1 MTIKTQ
7 RLLAR
12 AKKIAKKGEHEEA
25 RKLYTTILEASP
37 DDKEAKNGLLALQQ
51 DKDQLSPSKAEIQS
65 VFALYSNGQMQEAL
79 DAVETLIKG
88 YPKEPLLYNI
98 NGVCYKEIGQLE
110 EAFKSFQKAVA
121 LKPDYAEAQY
131 NLGVTIHELGQVDS
145 AIKCYER
152 ALAIQHAYPNAHNNL
167 GQILL
172 ESGQPDAAMSHF
184 EWAVAYQPEFSEAHN
199 NLGSSLLEL
208 RQVNTAVTH
217 YEKAIAIKPDYQLAY
232 NNLGIAYQRLG
243 EIDKAFKSFE
253 RALAI
258 KSNYAKAHHNLSSLK
273 KYTKSDKQI
282 VEMESLLSIKDLS
295 HSDRIFICFALAKV
309 YEDIGKQDEL
319 FKVLNEGNRL
329 RKEELNYSLDKDQ
342 DLFSNYRK
350 LFSSPSLVIEKL
362 LSCEAS
368 TIRPVFIVGMPRS
381 GTSLVEQIISS
392 HHEVYGA
399 GELKNLTQIIIPI
412 LREHLTND
420 KKKLSKKTFLS
431 IRKQYLESLSRF
443 NTSENVITDK
453 WPLNFRSIGFIL
465 SAIPEAKI
473 IHLKRDERATCWS
486 IYKHYFSDTGNGWA
500 YNFDDLAEFY
510 KLYSELMRY
519 WHEMFPGKVYDI
531 SYEDLTTNQEDE
543 TRKLLEYCELEW
555 DQNCLDFHKNKRAVD
570 TASVLQV
577 RQKMYQGSSEAWKEH
592 EEYLQPL
599 TKALSSY

>member
-12 AKKIAKKGEHEEA
+12 AKKIAKKGDHKEA

-37 DDKEAKNGLLALQQ
+37 NNQEAKNELLALQQ
-51 DKDQLSPSKAEIQS
+51 VKDHLKPPKAEIQS
-65 VFALYSNGQMQEAL
+65 VFALYSNGQIQEAL
-79 DAVETLIKG
+79 DAVETLTKD
-88 YPKEPLLYNI
+88 YPNESLLYNI
-98 NGVCYKEIGQLE
+98 SGACYKQIGQLE
-110 EAFKSFQKAVA
+110 DAFKSFQKAVA

-131 NLGVTIHELGQVDS
+131 NLGVTIHELGQMDS

-199 NLGSSLLEL
+199 NLGSSLLAL
-208 RQVNTAVTH
+208 HQVNTAVTH
-217 YEKAIAIKPDYQLAY
+217 YEKAVAIKPDYQLAY

-258 KSNYAKAHHNLSSLK
+258 KSDYAKAHHNLSSLK

-295 HSDRIFICFALAKV
+295 QSDRIFICFALAKA
-309 YEDIGKQDEL
+309 YEDLGKQEEL
-319 FKVLNEGNRL
+319 FKVLHEGNQLR
-329 RKEELNYSLDKDQ
+329 RKELRYSIEK
-342 DLFSNYRK
+342 SENHNSIIKK
-350 LFSSPSLVIEKL
+350 LFSSSPKP
-362 LSCEAS
+362 LSNQAS
-368 TIRPVFIVGMPRS
+368 TIRPIFIVGMLRS
-381 GTSLVEQIISS
+381 GTSVVEQIISS

-412 LREHLTND
+412 LREHLTDD

-473 IHLKRDERATCWS
+473 IHLKRDARATCWS

-510 KLYSELMRY
+510 KLYSEIMRY

-599 TKALSSY
+599 IKALSSY

>member
-12 AKKIAKKGEHEEA
+12 AKKIAKKGNHKEA
-25 RKLYTTILEASP
+25 RKLYTTVLEASP
-37 DDKEAKNGLLALQQ
+37 NNKEAKNELLTLQQ
-51 DKDQLSPSKAEIQS
+51 VKDQLKPPKAEIQS
-65 VFALYSNGQMQEAL
+65 VFALYSNGQIQDAL
-79 DAVETLIKG
+79 DAVETLTKD
-88 YPKEPLLYNI
+88 YPNEPLLYNI
-98 NGVCYKEIGQLE
+98 SGACYKEIGQLE

-152 ALAIQHAYPNAHNNL
+152 ALVIQHAYPNAHNNL

-172 ESGQPDAAMSHF
+172 ESGQPEAAMNHF

-199 NLGSSLLEL
+199 NLGSSLLAL

-217 YEKAIAIKPDYQLAY
+217 YEKAIELKPDYQLAY

-258 KSNYAKAHHNLSSLK
+258 KSDYAKAHHNLSSLK

-295 HSDRIFICFALAKV
+295 QSDRIFICFALAKA
-309 YEDIGKQDEL
+309 YENLGKQEEL
-319 FKVLNEGNRL
+319 FKVLHEGNQL
-329 RKEELNYSLDKDQ
+329 RKKELKYSIEK
-342 DLFSNYRK
+342 SENHNSIIKK
-350 LFSSPSLVIEKL
+350 LFNSSPKP
-362 LSCEAS
+362 LSNQAS
-368 TIRPVFIVGMPRS
+368 TIRPIFIVGMLRS
-381 GTSLVEQIISS
+381 GTSVVEQIISS

-412 LREHLTND
+412 LREHLTDD

-473 IHLKRDERATCWS
+473 IHLKRDARATCWS

-592 EEYLQPL
+592 EEYLLPL
-599 TKALSSY
+599 IKALSSY

>member
-12 AKKIAKKGEHEEA
+12 AKKIAKKGDHKEA
-25 RKLYTTILEASP
+25 RKLYTTVLEASP
-37 DDKEAKNGLLALQQ
+37 NNQEAKNELLALQQ
-51 DKDQLSPSKAEIQS
+51 VKDHLKPPKAEIQS
-65 VFALYSNGQMQEAL
+65 VFALYSNGQIQEAL
-79 DAVETLIKG
+79 DAVETLTKD
-88 YPKEPLLYNI
+88 YPNESLLYNI
-98 NGVCYKEIGQLE
+98 SGACYKQIGQLE

-172 ESGQPDAAMSHF
+172 ESGQPDAAMNHF

-199 NLGSSLLEL
+199 NLGSSLLAL

-232 NNLGIAYQRLG
+232 NNLGIAYRRLG

-258 KSNYAKAHHNLSSLK
+258 KSDYAKAHHNLSSLK

-295 HSDRIFICFALAKV
+295 QSDRIFICFALAKA
-309 YEDIGKQDEL
+309 YENLGKQEEL
-319 FKVLNEGNRL
+319 FKVLHEGNQL
-329 RKEELNYSLDKDQ
+329 RKKELKYSIEK
-342 DLFSNYRK
+342 SENHNSIIKK
-350 LFSSPSLVIEKL
+350 LFNSSPKP
-362 LSCEAS
+362 LSNQAS
-368 TIRPVFIVGMPRS
+368 TIRPIFIVGMLRS
-381 GTSLVEQIISS
+381 GTSVVEQIISS

-412 LREHLTND
+412 LREHLTDD
-420 KKKLSKKTFLS
+420 KTKLSKKTFLS

-473 IHLKRDERATCWS
+473 IHLKRDARATCWS

-510 KLYSELMRY
+510 KLYSEIMRY

-599 TKALSSY
+599 IKALSSY

>member
-1 MTIKTQ
+1 MKRKTQ

-12 AKKIAKKGEHEEA
+12 AKKIAKKGNHKEA
-25 RKLYTTILEASP
+25 RKLYTTVLEASP
-37 DDKEAKNGLLALQQ
+37 NNQEAKNELLALQQ
-51 DKDQLSPSKAEIQS
+51 VKDHLKPPKSEIQS
-65 VFALYSNGQMQEAL
+65 VFALYSNGQIQEAL
-79 DAVETLIKG
+79 DAVETLTKD
-88 YPKEPLLYNI
+88 YPNESLLYNI
-98 NGVCYKEIGQLE
+98 SGACYKQIGQLE

-199 NLGSSLLEL
+199 NLGSSLLAL

-258 KSNYAKAHHNLSSLK
+258 KSDYAKAHHNLSSLK

-295 HSDRIFICFALAKV
+295 QSDRIFICFALAKA
-309 YEDIGKQDEL
+309 YENLGKQEEL
-319 FKVLNEGNRL
+319 FKVLHEGNQL
-329 RKEELNYSLDKDQ
+329 RKKELKYSIEK
-342 DLFSNYRK
+342 SENHNSIIKK
-350 LFSSPSLVIEKL
+350 LFNSSPKP
-362 LSCEAS
+362 LSNQAS
-368 TIRPVFIVGMPRS
+368 TIRPIFIVGMLRS
-381 GTSLVEQIISS
+381 GTSVVEQIISS

-399 GELKNLTQIIIPI
+399 GELNNLTQIIIPI
-412 LREHLTND
+412 IREHLTND
-420 KKKLSKKTFLS
+420 KTKLSKKTFLS

-473 IHLKRDERATCWS
+473 IHIKRDARATCWS

-510 KLYSELMRY
+510 KLYSEIMRY

-531 SYEDLTTNQEDE
+531 NYEDLTTNQEDE

-599 TKALSSY
+599 IKALSSY

>member
-12 AKKIAKKGEHEEA
+12 AKKIAKKGNHKEA
-25 RKLYTTILEASP
+25 RKLYTTVLEASP
-37 DDKEAKNGLLALQQ
+37 NNQEAKNELLTLQQ
-51 DKDQLSPSKAEIQS
+51 VKDQLKPPKAEIQS
-65 VFALYSNGQMQEAL
+65 VFALYSNGQIQEAL
-79 DAVETLIKG
+79 DAVETLTKD
-88 YPKEPLLYNI
+88 YPNEPLLYNI
-98 NGVCYKEIGQLE
+98 SGACYKEIGQLE
-110 EAFKSFQKAVA
+110 EAFKGFQKAVA

-152 ALAIQHAYPNAHNNL
+152 VLAIQHAYPNAHNNL

-172 ESGQPDAAMSHF
+172 ESGQPDAAMNHF

-199 NLGSSLLEL
+199 NLGSSLLAL

-217 YEKAIAIKPDYQLAY
+217 YEKAIALKPDYQLAY

-258 KSNYAKAHHNLSSLK
+258 KSDYAKAHHNLSSLK

-295 HSDRIFICFALAKV
+295 QSDRIFICFALAKA
-309 YEDIGKQDEL
+309 YENLGKQEEL
-319 FKVLNEGNRL
+319 FKVLHEGNQL
-329 RKEELNYSLDKDQ
+329 RKKELKYSIEK
-342 DLFSNYRK
+342 SENHNSIIKK
-350 LFSSPSLVIEKL
+350 LFNSSAKP
-362 LSCEAS
+362 LSNQAS
-368 TIRPVFIVGMPRS
+368 TIRPIFIVGMLRS
-381 GTSLVEQIISS
+381 GTSVVEQIISS

-412 LREHLTND
+412 LREHLTDD

-473 IHLKRDERATCWS
+473 IHLKRDARATCWS

-599 TKALSSY
+599 IKALSSY

>member
-12 AKKIAKKGEHEEA
+12 AKKIAKKGDHKEA
-25 RKLYTTILEASP
+25 HKLYTTVLEASP
-37 DDKEAKNGLLALQQ
+37 NNQEAKNELLALQQ
-51 DKDQLSPSKAEIQS
+51 VKDHLKPPKAEIQS
-65 VFALYSNGQMQEAL
+65 VFALYSNGQIQEAL
-79 DAVETLIKG
+79 DAVETLTKD
-88 YPKEPLLYNI
+88 YPNESLLYNI
-98 NGVCYKEIGQLE
+98 SGACYKQIGQLE

-131 NLGVTIHELGQVDS
+131 NLGVTIHELGQMDS

-172 ESGQPDAAMSHF
+172 ESGQPDAAMNHF

-199 NLGSSLLEL
+199 NLGSSLLAL

-258 KSNYAKAHHNLSSLK
+258 KSDYAKAHHNLSSLK

-295 HSDRIFICFALAKV
+295 QSDRIFICFALAKA
-309 YEDIGKQDEL
+309 YENLGKQEEL
-319 FKVLNEGNRL
+319 FKVLHEGNQL
-329 RKEELNYSLDKDQ
+329 RKKELKYSIEK
-342 DLFSNYRK
+342 SENHNSIIKK
-350 LFSSPSLVIEKL
+350 LFNSSPKP
-362 LSCEAS
+362 LSNQAS
-368 TIRPVFIVGMPRS
+368 TIRPIFIVGMLRS
-381 GTSLVEQIISS
+381 GTSVVEQIISS

-420 KKKLSKKTFLS
+420 KTKLSKKTFLS

-473 IHLKRDERATCWS
+473 IHLKRDARATCWS

-592 EEYLQPL
+592 EEYLLPL
-599 TKALSSY
+599 IKALSSY

>member
-12 AKKIAKKGEHEEA
+12 AKKIAKKGDHKEA
-25 RKLYTTILEASP
+25 RKLYTTVLEASP
-37 DDKEAKNGLLALQQ
+37 NNQEAKNELLALQQ
-51 DKDQLSPSKAEIQS
+51 VKDHLKPPKAEIQS
-65 VFALYSNGQMQEAL
+65 VFALYSNGQIQEAL
-79 DAVETLIKG
+79 DAVETLTKD
-88 YPKEPLLYNI
+88 YPNESLLYNI
-98 NGVCYKEIGQLE
+98 SGACYKQIGQLE
-110 EAFKSFQKAVA
+110 EAFKSFQKAVD

-145 AIKCYER
+145 AIKCYEK

-172 ESGQPDAAMSHF
+172 ESGQPDAAMNHF

-199 NLGSSLLEL
+199 NLGSSLLAL

-217 YEKAIAIKPDYQLAY
+217 YEKAVAIKPDYQLAY

-258 KSNYAKAHHNLSSLK
+258 KSDYAKAHHNLSSLK

-295 HSDRIFICFALAKV
+295 QSDRIFICFALAKA
-309 YEDIGKQDEL
+309 YEDLGKQEEL
-319 FKVLNEGNRL
+319 FKVLHEGNQLR
-329 RKEELNYSLDKDQ
+329 RKELRYSIEK
-342 DLFSNYRK
+342 SENHNSIIKK
-350 LFSSPSLVIEKL
+350 LFSSSPKP
-362 LSCEAS
+362 LSNQAS
-368 TIRPVFIVGMPRS
+368 TIRPIFIVGMLRS
-381 GTSLVEQIISS
+381 GTSVVEQIISS
-392 HHEVYGA
+392 HHDVYGA

-420 KKKLSKKTFLS
+420 KTKLSKETFLS
-431 IRKQYLESLSRF
+431 IRKQYFESLSSF

-473 IHLKRDERATCWS
+473 IHLKRDARATCWS

-510 KLYSELMRY
+510 KLYSEIMRY

-599 TKALSSY
+599 IKALSSY

>member
-12 AKKIAKKGEHEEA
+12 AKKIAKKGNHKEA
-25 RKLYTTILEASP
+25 RKLYTTVLEASP
-37 DDKEAKNGLLALQQ
+37 NNQEAKNELLTLQQ
-51 DKDQLSPSKAEIQS
+51 VKDQLKPPKAEIQS
-65 VFALYSNGQMQEAL
+65 VFVLYSNGQIQEAL
-79 DAVETLIKG
+79 DAVETLTKD
-88 YPKEPLLYNI
+88 YPNEPLLYNI
-98 NGVCYKEIGQLE
+98 SGACYKEIGQLE

-131 NLGVTIHELGQVDS
+131 NIGVTIHELGQVDS

-152 ALAIQHAYPNAHNNL
+152 VLAIQHAYPNAHNNL

-172 ESGQPDAAMSHF
+172 ESGQPDAAMNHF

-199 NLGSSLLEL
+199 NLGSSLLAL

-217 YEKAIAIKPDYQLAY
+217 YEKAIALKPDYQLAY

-258 KSNYAKAHHNLSSLK
+258 KSDYAKAHHNLSSLK
-273 KYTKSDKQI
+273 KYTKNDKQI

-295 HSDRIFICFALAKV
+295 QSDRIFICFALAKA
-309 YEDIGKQDEL
+309 YENLGKQEEL
-319 FKVLNEGNRL
+319 FKVLNEGNQL
-329 RKEELNYSLDKDQ
+329 RKKELQYSIEK
-342 DLFSNYRK
+342 SENHNSIIKK
-350 LFSSPSLVIEKL
+350 LFNSSPKP
-362 LSCEAS
+362 LSNQAL
-368 TIRPVFIVGMPRS
+368 TIRPIFIVGMLRS
-381 GTSLVEQIISS
+381 GTSVVEQIISS

-412 LREHLTND
+412 LREHLTDD

-473 IHLKRDERATCWS
+473 IHLKRDARATCWS

-592 EEYLQPL
+592 EEYLLPL
-599 TKALSSY
+599 IKALSSY

>member
-12 AKKIAKKGEHEEA
+12 AKKIAKKGNHKEA
-25 RKLYTTILEASP
+25 RKLYTTVLEASP
-37 DDKEAKNGLLALQQ
+37 NNQEAKNELLTLQQ
-51 DKDQLSPSKAEIQS
+51 VKDQLKPPKAEIQS
-65 VFALYSNGQMQEAL
+65 VFALYSNGQIQEAL
-79 DAVETLIKG
+79 DAVETLTKD
-88 YPKEPLLYNI
+88 YPNEPLLYNI
-98 NGVCYKEIGQLE
+98 SGACYKEIGQLE

-152 ALAIQHAYPNAHNNL
+152 VLAIQHAYPNAHNNL

-172 ESGQPDAAMSHF
+172 ESGQPDAAMNHF

-199 NLGSSLLEL
+199 NLGSSLLAL

-217 YEKAIAIKPDYQLAY
+217 YEKAIALKPDYQLAY

-258 KSNYAKAHHNLSSLK
+258 KSDYAKAHHNLSSLK

-295 HSDRIFICFALAKV
+295 QSDRIFICFALAKA
-309 YEDIGKQDEL
+309 YENLGKQEEL
-319 FKVLNEGNRL
+319 FKVLHEGNQL
-329 RKEELNYSLDKDQ
+329 RKKELKYSIEK
-342 DLFSNYRK
+342 SENHNSIIKK
-350 LFSSPSLVIEKL
+350 LFNSSPKP
-362 LSCEAS
+362 LSNQAS
-368 TIRPVFIVGMPRS
+368 TIRPIFIVGMLRS
-381 GTSLVEQIISS
+381 GTSVVEQIISS

-420 KKKLSKKTFLS
+420 KTKLSKKTFLS

-473 IHLKRDERATCWS
+473 IHLKRDARATCWS

-599 TKALSSY
+599 IKALSSY

>member
-12 AKKIAKKGEHEEA
+12 AKKIAKKGEHKEA
-25 RKLYTTILEASP
+25 QKLYTMVLEDSP
-37 DDKEAKNGLLALQQ
+37 NNQEAKNELLALQQ
-51 DKDQLSPSKAEIQS
+51 SKDQQKPPKAEIQS
-65 VFALYSNGQMQEAL
+65 VVALYSNGQIQEAL
-79 DAVETLIKG
+79 DSVEPLIKD
-88 YPKEPLLYNI
+88 YPNEPLLYNI
-98 NGVCYKEIGQLE
+98 NGACYKEIGQLE
-110 EAFKSFQKAVA
+110 KAFKNFEKAVA
-121 LKPDYAEAQY
+121 LKPDYTEALY
-131 NLGVTIHELGQVDS
+131 NLGITLRELGQVDA
-145 AIKCYER
+145 AIKCYED
-152 ALAIQHAYPNAHNNL
+152 ALTINHAYPNAHNNL

-172 ESGQPDAAMSHF
+172 ESGQPDAAMNHF
-184 EWAVAYQPEFSEAHN
+184 EWAVAYQPEFAEAHN
-199 NLGSSLLEL
+199 NLGSSLLAL
-208 RQVNTAVTH
+208 RQVNTSVTH
-217 YEKAIAIKPDYQLAY
+217 YEKAIAIKPDYQLAH

-258 KSNYAKAHHNLSSLK
+258 KSDYAKAHHNLSSLK

-295 HSDRIFICFALAKV
+295 QSDRIFICFALAKA
-309 YEDIGKQDEL
+309 YENLGKQEEL
-319 FKVLNEGNRL
+319 FKVLHEGNQL
-329 RKEELNYSLDKDQ
+329 RKKELKYSIEK
-342 DLFSNYRK
+342 SENHNSIIKK
-350 LFSSPSLVIEKL
+350 LFSSSPKP
-362 LSCEAS
+362 LSNQAS
-368 TIRPVFIVGMPRS
+368 TIRPIFIVGMLRS
-381 GTSLVEQIISS
+381 GTSVVEQIISS
-392 HHEVYGA
+392 HHKVYGA

-420 KKKLSKKTFLS
+420 KTKLSKETFLS
-431 IRKQYLESLSRF
+431 IRKQYFESLSSF

-473 IHLKRDERATCWS
+473 IHLKRDARATCWS

-510 KLYSELMRY
+510 KLYSEIMRY

-599 TKALSSY
+599 IKALSSY

>member
-12 AKKIAKKGEHEEA
+12 AKKIAKKGDHKEA
-25 RKLYTTILEASP
+25 RKLYTTVLEASP
-37 DDKEAKNGLLALQQ
+37 NNQEAKNELLALQQ
-51 DKDQLSPSKAEIQS
+51 VKDHLKPPKAEIQS
-65 VFALYSNGQMQEAL
+65 VFALYSNGQIQEAL
-79 DAVETLIKG
+79 DAVETLTKD
-88 YPKEPLLYNI
+88 YPNESLLYNI
-98 NGVCYKEIGQLE
+98 SGACYKQIGQLE
-110 EAFKSFQKAVA
+110 EAFKSFQKAVD

-145 AIKCYER
+145 AIKCYEK

-172 ESGQPDAAMSHF
+172 ESGQPDAAMNHF

-199 NLGSSLLEL
+199 NLGSSLLAL
-208 RQVNTAVTH
+208 RQVNIAVTH
-217 YEKAIAIKPDYQLAY
+217 YEKAVAIKPDYQLAY

-258 KSNYAKAHHNLSSLK
+258 KSDYAKAHHNLSSLK

-295 HSDRIFICFALAKV
+295 QSDRIFICFALAKA
-309 YEDIGKQDEL
+309 YEDLGKQEEL
-319 FKVLNEGNRL
+319 FKVLHEGNQLR
-329 RKEELNYSLDKDQ
+329 RKELRYSIEK
-342 DLFSNYRK
+342 SENHNSIIKK
-350 LFSSPSLVIEKL
+350 LFSSSPKP
-362 LSCEAS
+362 LSNQAS
-368 TIRPVFIVGMPRS
+368 TIRPIFIVGMLRS
-381 GTSLVEQIISS
+381 GTSVVEQIISS
-392 HHEVYGA
+392 HHDVYGA

-420 KKKLSKKTFLS
+420 KTKLSKETFLS
-431 IRKQYLESLSRF
+431 IRKQYFESLSSF

-473 IHLKRDERATCWS
+473 IHLKRDARATCWS

-510 KLYSELMRY
+510 KLYSEIMRY

-599 TKALSSY
+599 IKALSSY

>member
-12 AKKIAKKGEHEEA
+12 AKKISKKGEHEEA
-25 RKLYTTILEASP
+25 RKLYTTVLEASP
-37 DDKEAKNGLLALQQ
+37 NNQEAKDGLLALQQ
-51 DKDQLSPSKAEIQS
+51 GKDQLSPPKAEIQS
-65 VFALYSNGQMQEAL
+65 VFALYSNGQIQEAL
-79 DAVETLIKG
+79 DAVETLTKD
-88 YPKEPLLYNI
+88 YPNEPLLYNI
-98 NGVCYKEIGQLE
+98 SGACYKEIGQLE

-152 ALAIQHAYPNAHNNL
+152 VLAIQHAYPNAHNNL

-172 ESGQPDAAMSHF
+172 ESGQPDAAMNHF

-199 NLGSSLLEL
+199 NLGSSLLAL
-208 RQVNTAVTH
+208 RQINTAVTH
-217 YEKAIAIKPDYQLAY
+217 YEKAIALKPDYQLAY

-258 KSNYAKAHHNLSSLK
+258 KSDYAKAHHNLSSLK

-295 HSDRIFICFALAKV
+295 QSDRIFICFALAKA
-309 YEDIGKQDEL
+309 YENLGKQEEL
-319 FKVLNEGNRL
+319 FKVLHEGNQL
-329 RKEELNYSLDKDQ
+329 RKKELKYSIEK
-342 DLFSNYRK
+342 SENHNSIIKK
-350 LFSSPSLVIEKL
+350 LFNSSPKP
-362 LSCEAS
+362 LSNQAS
-368 TIRPVFIVGMPRS
+368 TIRPIFIVGMLRS
-381 GTSLVEQIISS
+381 GTSVVEQIISS

-412 LREHLTND
+412 LREHLTDD

-473 IHLKRDERATCWS
+473 IHLKRDARATCWS

-599 TKALSSY
+599 IKALSSY

>member
-12 AKKIAKKGEHEEA
+12 AKKIAKKGNHKEA
-25 RKLYTTILEASP
+25 RKLYTTVLEASP
-37 DDKEAKNGLLALQQ
+37 NNQEAKNELLTLQLV
-51 DKDQLSPSKAEIQS
+51 KDQLKPPKTEIQS
-65 VFALYSNGQMQEAL
+65 VFALYSNGQIQDAL
-79 DAVETLIKG
+79 DAVETLTKD
-88 YPKEPLLYNI
+88 YPNEPLLYNI
-98 NGVCYKEIGQLE
+98 SGACYKEIGQLE

-131 NLGVTIHELGQVDS
+131 NIGVTIHELGQVDS

-172 ESGQPDAAMSHF
+172 ESGQPDAAMNHF

-199 NLGSSLLEL
+199 NLGSSLLAL

-295 HSDRIFICFALAKV
+295 QSDRIFICFALAKA
-309 YEDIGKQDEL
+309 YENLGKQEEL
-319 FKVLNEGNRL
+319 FKVLHEGNQL
-329 RKEELNYSLDKDQ
+329 RKKELKYSIEK
-342 DLFSNYRK
+342 SENHNSIIKK
-350 LFSSPSLVIEKL
+350 LFNSSPKP
-362 LSCEAS
+362 LSNQAS
-368 TIRPVFIVGMPRS
+368 TIRPIFIVGMLRS
-381 GTSLVEQIISS
+381 GTSVVEQIISS

-412 LREHLTND
+412 LREHLTDD

-473 IHLKRDERATCWS
+473 IHLKRDARATCWS

-599 TKALSSY
+599 IKALSSY

>member
-7 RLLAR
+7 RLLVR
-12 AKKIAKKGEHEEA
+12 AKKIAKKGEIEEA
-25 RKLYTTILEASP
+25 RKLYTKILEDLP
-37 DDKEAKNGLLALQQ
+37 NNQEAKNELLALQQ
-51 DKDQLSPSKAEIQS
+51 VKDHLKPPKSEIQS
-65 VFALYSNGQMQEAL
+65 VFALYSNGQIQEAL
-79 DAVETLIKG
+79 DAVETLTKN
-88 YPKEPLLYNI
+88 YPNESLLYNI
-98 NGVCYKEIGQLE
+98 SGACYKQIGQLE
-110 EAFKSFQKAVA
+110 EAFKSFQKAVD

-131 NLGVTIHELGQVDS
+131 NLGVTIHELGQMDS

-152 ALAIQHAYPNAHNNL
+152 VLAIQHAYPNAHNNL

-172 ESGQPDAAMSHF
+172 ESGQPDAAMNHF

-199 NLGSSLLEL
+199 NLGSSLLAL
-208 RQVNTAVTH
+208 RQVNTSVTH
-217 YEKAIAIKPDYQLAY
+217 YEKAIAIKPDYQLAH

-258 KSNYAKAHHNLSSLK
+258 KSDYAKAHHNLSSLK

-295 HSDRIFICFALAKV
+295 QSDRIFICFALAKA
-309 YEDIGKQDEL
+309 YENLGKQEEL
-319 FKVLNEGNRL
+319 FKVLHEGNQL
-329 RKEELNYSLDKDQ
+329 RKKELKYSIEK
-342 DLFSNYRK
+342 SENHNSIIKK
-350 LFSSPSLVIEKL
+350 LFSSSPKP
-362 LSCEAS
+362 LSNQAS
-368 TIRPVFIVGMPRS
+368 TIRPIFIVGMLRS
-381 GTSLVEQIISS
+381 GTSVVEQIISS

-412 LREHLTND
+412 LREHLTDD

-473 IHLKRDERATCWS
+473 IHLKRDARATCWS

-510 KLYSELMRY
+510 KLYSEIMRY

-599 TKALSSY
+599 IKALSSY

>member
-1 MTIKTQ
+1 VNKKNQ
-7 RLLAR
+7 RLP
-12 AKKIAKKGEHEEA
+12 K
-25 RKLYTTILEASP
+25 T
-37 DDKEAKNGLLALQQ
+37 
-51 DKDQLSPSKAEIQS
+51 EIQS
-65 VFALYSNGQMQEAL
+65 VIALYSNGQIQEAL
-79 DAVETLIKG
+79 DAVETLTKD
-88 YPKEPLLYNI
+88 YPNEPLLYNI
-98 NGVCYKEIGQLE
+98 SGACYKEIGQLE

-152 ALAIQHAYPNAHNNL
+152 VLDIQHAYPNAHNNL

-172 ESGQPDAAMSHF
+172 ESGQPEAAMNHF

-199 NLGSSLLEL
+199 NLGSSLLAL
-208 RQVNTAVTH
+208 RQINTAVTH
-217 YEKAIAIKPDYQLAY
+217 YEKAIALKPDYQLAY

-258 KSNYAKAHHNLSSLK
+258 KSDYAKAHHNLSSLK

-295 HSDRIFICFALAKV
+295 QSDRIFICFALAKA
-309 YEDIGKQDEL
+309 YENLGKQEEL
-319 FKVLNEGNRL
+319 FKVLHEGNQL
-329 RKEELNYSLDKDQ
+329 RKKELKYSIEK
-342 DLFSNYRK
+342 SENHNSIIKK
-350 LFSSPSLVIEKL
+350 LFNSSPKP
-362 LSCEAS
+362 LSNQAS
-368 TIRPVFIVGMPRS
+368 TIRPIFIVGMLRS
-381 GTSLVEQIISS
+381 GTSVVEQIISS

-412 LREHLTND
+412 LREHLTDD

-473 IHLKRDERATCWS
+473 IHLKRDARATCWS

-599 TKALSSY
+599 IKALSSY

>member
-12 AKKIAKKGEHEEA
+12 AKKIAKKGNHKEA
-25 RKLYTTILEASP
+25 RKLYTTVLEASP
-37 DDKEAKNGLLALQQ
+37 NNQEAKNELLTLQQ
-51 DKDQLSPSKAEIQS
+51 VKDQLKPPKAEIQS
-65 VFALYSNGQMQEAL
+65 VFALYSNGQIQEAL
-79 DAVETLIKG
+79 DAVETLTKD
-88 YPKEPLLYNI
+88 YPNEPLLYNI
-98 NGVCYKEIGQLE
+98 SGACYKEIGQLE

-152 ALAIQHAYPNAHNNL
+152 VLAIQHAYPNAHNNL

-172 ESGQPDAAMSHF
+172 ESGQPDAAMNHF

-199 NLGSSLLEL
+199 NLGSSLLAL

-217 YEKAIAIKPDYQLAY
+217 YEKAIALKPDYQLAY

-258 KSNYAKAHHNLSSLK
+258 KSDYAKAHHNLSSLK

-295 HSDRIFICFALAKV
+295 QSDRIFICFALAKA
-309 YEDIGKQDEL
+309 YENLGKQEEL
-319 FKVLNEGNRL
+319 FKVLNEGNQL
-329 RKEELNYSLDKDQ
+329 RKKELQYSIEK
-342 DLFSNYRK
+342 SENHNSIIKK
-350 LFSSPSLVIEKL
+350 LFNSSPKP
-362 LSCEAS
+362 LSNQAS
-368 TIRPVFIVGMPRS
+368 TIRPIFIVGMLRS
-381 GTSLVEQIISS
+381 GTSVVEQIISS

-420 KKKLSKKTFLS
+420 NKKLSKKTFLS

-453 WPLNFRSIGFIL
+453 WPLNFRNIGFIL

-473 IHLKRDERATCWS
+473 IHLKRDARATCWS

-599 TKALSSY
+599 IKALSSY

>member
-1 MTIKTQ
+1 MTIKIQ

-25 RKLYTTILEASP
+25 RKLYTTVLEASP
-37 DDKEAKNGLLALQQ
+37 NNQEAKNELLALQQ
-51 DKDQLSPSKAEIQS
+51 VKDHLKPPKAEIQS
-65 VFALYSNGQMQEAL
+65 VFALYSNGQIQEAL
-79 DAVETLIKG
+79 DAVETLTKD
-88 YPKEPLLYNI
+88 YPNESLLYNI
-98 NGVCYKEIGQLE
+98 SGACYKQIGQLE
-110 EAFKSFQKAVA
+110 EAFKSFQKAVD

-145 AIKCYER
+145 AIKCYEK

-172 ESGQPDAAMSHF
+172 ESGQPDAAMNHF

-199 NLGSSLLEL
+199 NLGSSLLAL

-217 YEKAIAIKPDYQLAY
+217 YEKAVAIKPDYQLAY

-258 KSNYAKAHHNLSSLK
+258 KSDYAKAHHNLSSLK

-295 HSDRIFICFALAKV
+295 QSDRIFICFALAKV

-319 FKVLNEGNRL
+319 FKVLHEGNQL
-329 RKEELNYSLDKDQ
+329 RKKELKYSIEK
-342 DLFSNYRK
+342 SENHNSIIKK
-350 LFSSPSLVIEKL
+350 LFNSSPKP
-362 LSCEAS
+362 LSNQAS
-368 TIRPVFIVGMPRS
+368 TIRPIFIVGMLRS

-392 HHEVYGA
+392 HHDVYGA

-412 LREHLTND
+412 LREHLTDD

-431 IRKQYLESLSRF
+431 IRKQYFESLSSF

-473 IHLKRDERATCWS
+473 IHLKRDARATCWS

-510 KLYSELMRY
+510 KLYSEIMRY

-599 TKALSSY
+599 IKALSSY

>member
-12 AKKIAKKGEHEEA
+12 AKKIAKKGNHKEA
-25 RKLYTTILEASP
+25 RKLYTTVLEASP
-37 DDKEAKNGLLALQQ
+37 NNQEAKNELLTLQQ
-51 DKDQLSPSKAEIQS
+51 VKDQLKPPKAEIQS
-65 VFALYSNGQMQEAL
+65 VFALYSNGQIQEAL
-79 DAVETLIKG
+79 DAVETLTKD
-88 YPKEPLLYNI
+88 YPNEPLLYNI
-98 NGVCYKEIGQLE
+98 SGACYKEIGQLE

-152 ALAIQHAYPNAHNNL
+152 VLAIQHAYPNAHNNL

-172 ESGQPDAAMSHF
+172 ESGQPDAAMNHF

-199 NLGSSLLEL
+199 NLGSSLLAL

-217 YEKAIAIKPDYQLAY
+217 YEKAIALKPDYQLAY

-295 HSDRIFICFALAKV
+295 QSDRIFICFALAKA
-309 YEDIGKQDEL
+309 YENLGKQEEL
-319 FKVLNEGNRL
+319 FKVLHEGNQL
-329 RKEELNYSLDKDQ
+329 RKKELKYSIEK
-342 DLFSNYRK
+342 SENHNSIIKK
-350 LFSSPSLVIEKL
+350 LFNSSAKP
-362 LSCEAS
+362 LSNQAS
-368 TIRPVFIVGMPRS
+368 TIRPIFIVGMLRS
-381 GTSLVEQIISS
+381 GTSVVEQIISS

-412 LREHLTND
+412 LREHLTDD

-473 IHLKRDERATCWS
+473 IHLKRDARATCWS

-599 TKALSSY
+599 IKALSSY

>member
-12 AKKIAKKGEHEEA
+12 AKKIAKKGDHKEA
-25 RKLYTTILEASP
+25 RKLYKTVLEASP
-37 DDKEAKNGLLALQQ
+37 NNQEAKNELLALQQ
-51 DKDQLSPSKAEIQS
+51 VKDHLKPPKSEIQS
-65 VFALYSNGQMQEAL
+65 VFALYSNGQIQEAL
-79 DAVETLIKG
+79 DAVETLTKD
-88 YPKEPLLYNI
+88 YPNESLLYNI
-98 NGVCYKEIGQLE
+98 SGACYKQIGQLE
-110 EAFKSFQKAVA
+110 EAFKSFQKAVD

-131 NLGVTIHELGQVDS
+131 NLGVTIHELGQMDS

-199 NLGSSLLEL
+199 NLGSSLIAL

-217 YEKAIAIKPDYQLAY
+217 YEKAVAIKPDYQLAY

-258 KSNYAKAHHNLSSLK
+258 KSDYAKAHHNLSSLK

-295 HSDRIFICFALAKV
+295 QSDRIFICFALAKA
-309 YEDIGKQDEL
+309 YENLGKQEEL
-319 FKVLNEGNRL
+319 FKVLHEGNQLR
-329 RKEELNYSLDKDQ
+329 RKELRYSIEK
-342 DLFSNYRK
+342 SENHNSIIKK
-350 LFSSPSLVIEKL
+350 LFSSSPKP
-362 LSCEAS
+362 LSNQAS
-368 TIRPVFIVGMPRS
+368 TIRPIFIVGMLRS
-381 GTSLVEQIISS
+381 GTSVVEQIISS
-392 HHEVYGA
+392 HHDVYGA

-420 KKKLSKKTFLS
+420 KTKLSKETFLS
-431 IRKQYLESLSRF
+431 IRKQYFESLSSF

-473 IHLKRDERATCWS
+473 IHLKRDARATCWS

-510 KLYSELMRY
+510 KLYSEIMRY

-599 TKALSSY
+599 IKALSSY

>member
-12 AKKIAKKGEHEEA
+12 AKKIAKKGDHKEA
-25 RKLYTTILEASP
+25 RKLYTTVLEASP
-37 DDKEAKNGLLALQQ
+37 NNQEAKNELLALQQ
-51 DKDQLSPSKAEIQS
+51 VKDHLKPPKAEIQS
-65 VFALYSNGQMQEAL
+65 VFALYSNGQIQEAL
-79 DAVETLIKG
+79 DAVETLTKN
-88 YPKEPLLYNI
+88 YPNESLLYNI
-98 NGVCYKEIGQLE
+98 SGACYKQIGQLE
-110 EAFKSFQKAVA
+110 EAFKSFQKAVD

-145 AIKCYER
+145 AIKCYES

-172 ESGQPDAAMSHF
+172 ESGQPDAAMNHF

-199 NLGSSLLEL
+199 NLGSSLLAL

-217 YEKAIAIKPDYQLAY
+217 YEKAVAIKPDYQLAY

-258 KSNYAKAHHNLSSLK
+258 KSDYAKAHHNLSSLK

-295 HSDRIFICFALAKV
+295 QSDRIFICFALAKA
-309 YEDIGKQDEL
+309 YENLGKQEEL
-319 FKVLNEGNRL
+319 FKVLHEGNQL
-329 RKEELNYSLDKDQ
+329 RKKELKYSIEK
-342 DLFSNYRK
+342 SENHNSIIKK
-350 LFSSPSLVIEKL
+350 LFNSSPKP
-362 LSCEAS
+362 LSNQAS
-368 TIRPVFIVGMPRS
+368 TIRPIFIVGMLRS
-381 GTSLVEQIISS
+381 GTSVVEQIISS

-420 KKKLSKKTFLS
+420 KTKLSKETFLS
-431 IRKQYLESLSRF
+431 IRKQYFESLSSF

-473 IHLKRDERATCWS
+473 IHLKRDARATCWS

-510 KLYSELMRY
+510 KLYSEIMRY

-531 SYEDLTTNQEDE
+531 SYQDLTTNQEDE

-599 TKALSSY
+599 IKALSSY

>member
-1 MTIKTQ
+1 MAIKSQ
-7 RLLAR
+7 P
-12 AKKIAKKGEHEEA
+12 
-25 RKLYTTILEASP
+25 S
-37 DDKEAKNGLLALQQ
+37 LQV
-51 DKDQLSPSKAEIQS
+51 LINS
-65 VFALYSNGQMQEAL
+65 VIALYSNGQIQEAL
-79 DAVETLIKG
+79 DTVETLTKG
-88 YPKEPLLYNI
+88 YPNEALLYNI
-98 NGVCYKEIGQLE
+98 SGVCYKAIGRLD
-110 EAFKSFQKAVA
+110 AAVKSFEKAVA

-131 NLGVTIHELGQVDS
+131 NLGVTIRELGQVDS

-152 ALAIQHAYPNAHNNL
+152 ALVIQHAYPNAHNNL

-172 ESGQPDAAMSHF
+172 ESGQPDAAMNHF

-199 NLGSSLLEL
+199 NLGSSLLAL

-258 KSNYAKAHHNLSSLK
+258 KSDYAKAHHNLSSLK

-295 HSDRIFICFALAKV
+295 QSDRIFICFALAKV

-319 FKVLNEGNRL
+319 FKVLHEGNQL
-329 RKEELNYSLDKDQ
+329 RKKELKYSIEK
-342 DLFSNYRK
+342 SENHNSIIKK
-350 LFSSPSLVIEKL
+350 LFNSSSKP
-362 LSCEAS
+362 LSNQAS
-368 TIRPVFIVGMPRS
+368 TIRPIFIVGMLRS
-381 GTSLVEQIISS
+381 GTSVVEQIISS

-420 KKKLSKKTFLS
+420 KTKLSQKTFLS

-473 IHLKRDERATCWS
+473 IHLKRDARATCWS

-592 EEYLQPL
+592 EEYLLPL
-599 TKALSSY
+599 IKALSSY

>member
-12 AKKIAKKGEHEEA
+12 AKKIAKKGNHKEA
-25 RKLYTTILEASP
+25 RKLYTTVLEASP
-37 DDKEAKNGLLALQQ
+37 NNQEAKNELLTLQQ
-51 DKDQLSPSKAEIQS
+51 VKDQLKPPKAEIQS
-65 VFALYSNGQMQEAL
+65 VFALYSNGQIQEAL
-79 DAVETLIKG
+79 DAVETLTKD
-88 YPKEPLLYNI
+88 YPNEPLLYNI
-98 NGVCYKEIGQLE
+98 SGACYKEIGQLE

-199 NLGSSLLEL
+199 NLGSSLLAL

-258 KSNYAKAHHNLSSLK
+258 KSDYAKAHHNLSSLK

-282 VEMESLLSIKDLS
+282 VEMESLFSIKDLS
-295 HSDRIFICFALAKV
+295 QSDRIFICFALAKA
-309 YEDIGKQDEL
+309 YENLGKQEEL
-319 FKVLNEGNRL
+319 FKVLHEGNQL
-329 RKEELNYSLDKDQ
+329 RKKELKYSIEK
-342 DLFSNYRK
+342 SENHNSIIKK
-350 LFSSPSLVIEKL
+350 LFNSSPKP
-362 LSCEAS
+362 LSNQAS
-368 TIRPVFIVGMPRS
+368 TIRPIFIVGMLRS
-381 GTSLVEQIISS
+381 GTSVVEQIISS

-420 KKKLSKKTFLS
+420 KKKLSNKTFLS

-473 IHLKRDERATCWS
+473 IHLKRDARATCWS

-599 TKALSSY
+599 IKALSSY

>member
-12 AKKIAKKGEHEEA
+12 AKKIAKKGNHKEA
-25 RKLYTTILEASP
+25 RKLYTTVLEASP
-37 DDKEAKNGLLALQQ
+37 NNQEAKNELLTLQQ
-51 DKDQLSPSKAEIQS
+51 VKDQLKPPKAEIQS
-65 VFALYSNGQMQEAL
+65 VFALYSNGQIQEAL
-79 DAVETLIKG
+79 DAVETLTKD
-88 YPKEPLLYNI
+88 YPNEPLLYNI
-98 NGVCYKEIGQLE
+98 SGACYKEIGQLE

-172 ESGQPDAAMSHF
+172 ESGQPDAAMNHF

-199 NLGSSLLEL
+199 NLGSSLLAL

-217 YEKAIAIKPDYQLAY
+217 YEKAIALKPDYQLAY

-258 KSNYAKAHHNLSSLK
+258 KSDYAKAHHNLSSLK

-295 HSDRIFICFALAKV
+295 QSDRIFICFALAKA
-309 YEDIGKQDEL
+309 YENLGKQEEL
-319 FKVLNEGNRL
+319 FKVLHEGNQL
-329 RKEELNYSLDKDQ
+329 RKKELKYSIEK
-342 DLFSNYRK
+342 SENHNSIIKK
-350 LFSSPSLVIEKL
+350 LFNSSPKP
-362 LSCEAS
+362 LSNQAS
-368 TIRPVFIVGMPRS
+368 TIRPIFIVGMLRS
-381 GTSLVEQIISS
+381 GTSVVEQIISS

-412 LREHLTND
+412 LREHLTDD

-473 IHLKRDERATCWS
+473 IHLKRDARATCWS

-592 EEYLQPL
+592 EEYLLPL
-599 TKALSSY
+599 IKALSSY